1 VNNVKR
7 RLENKTSVYLSI
19 CVAAALSQPQWAAAQ
34 STAPGADDGLE
45 ELVVTGYR
53 KSLADSTNFKKESI
67 GFADGIFAEDM
78 GKFPDSNAAESFN
91 RIPGINISRDM
102 FGNGTQVS
110 IRGLGTSF
118 VRVLMNDA
126 PISVASSTDDGQNQN
141 RQVDLDMMP
150 TQFFT
155 QLTVAKSPDA
165 SLIEGGASGVI
176 NMRQLRPFD
185 NPGAHLSASV
195 QGTKASAASKIG
207 ERGTVVASNTW
218 GNFGVLVGLAGV
230 QNYVNTSGY
239 ETIGWTNAG
248 LTTGA
253 PGSTTAQC
261 INPAAPA
268 AATCNVTGSGNWTIP
283 ATVPAGAGNGL
294 NTGDTINQA
303 FLLANNPGRTI
314 QQIDNAIVPR
324 LGRNMNV
331 DGKQQRI
338 NAVASVEW
346 KPSDNLD
353 VFLDTLF
360 GRKHNAWER
369 IDLSWIGRS
378 GSSIPLNMTVDRT
391 DCSNGCVVTGG
402 NFANA
407 QVNLEFRPYT
417 EDTKFYNVNPG
428 FEWKIS
434 DILKFD
440 MQANK
445 SHGTFHRQSPSVLVD
460 TVLGSGL
467 TVNYTNNGD
476 IPSFTGTQNGQPFDF
491 NNPANFGWNGSAG
504 GRVNIQD
511 EFREANAKG
520 VRANFTV
527 GNQTFNWK
535 TGFAYDDQDR
545 LIRGAD
551 NSQAWQNA
559 VCGGNPNVFLPSPNS
574 QPPCE
579 GKTAAQITPGTGGY
593 PNYPGLGTNYS
604 TGYPAL
610 SYGGSIIPNSAL
622 PSYLKAGPKGFVT
635 LDWNKFA
642 ADSNY
647 YAFHEAEPRN
657 GGTNTGANG
666 GYIDEKVTGV
676 YTQLNG
682 DTLVDEKHLRWTVG
696 ARWVKTKQ
704 VIQGVVSITDPRNTV
719 VTSVGPPLVTAQ
731 LPDGSRYPNITV
743 FDAQTENTYNNVLPS
758 VELAYASSEHTQVK
772 FAASKT
778 MTRPDPSSM
787 LPGVNFSDPSAQN
800 ASVGNSALTP
810 YLSENLDFGFDIYT
824 GQEGYIGIQAF
835 RKRLT
840 GFTVSQ
846 TVTQPFSFLA
856 QYGITYDSLGPTQ
869 KTALDLRGG
878 PASATINVTQQV
890 NSTGPVT
897 INGVEFNFVQPLD
910 IIGLKGFGVSG
921 NYTIVDQF
929 GTGAAPS
936 FAANVAPHSF
946 NMTAYY
952 EKGGV
957 SVRISQVYQAG
968 SIQGRNGNGV
978 IDLTQPAASPNAFVY
993 NNSYRQWDFA
1003 SSFDLAKIFHLSNA
1017 PEITFD
1023 VLNLF
1028 KAKQRSYFEFPNA
1041 ANGMIDSGSY
1051 YMLGLRQKF

>member
-1 VNNVKR
+1 VNKVKGR
-7 RLENKTSVYLSI
+7 FKGKTSVYLSI
-19 CVAAALSQPQWAAAQ
+19 CIAAALSQTQWAAAQ
-34 STAPGADDGLE
+34 TTASSGASKEDGLE

-91 RIPGINISRDM
+91 RIPGITIGRDM
-102 FGNGTQVS
+102 FGSGTQVA

-118 VRVLMNDA
+118 VKVLMNGS

-165 SLIEGGASGVI
+165 SMIEGGASGVI
-176 NMRQLRPFD
+176 NMRQLRAFD
-185 NPGAHLSASV
+185 NPGAHLSAAI
-195 QGTKASAASKIG
+195 QGTKMSAASKIG

-218 GNFGVLVGLAGV
+218 GDFGVLVGLAGL
-230 QNYVNTSGY
+230 QNQVNVSAY

-248 LTTGA
+248 LSA
-253 PGSTTAQC
+253 AQC
-261 INPAAPA
+261 GTLTP
-268 AATCNVTGSGNWTIP
+268 CNATGSGNWTIP

-294 NTGDTINQA
+294 TTGATIDQA
-303 FLLANNPGRTI
+303 FLLAQNPSLTSV
-314 QQIDNAIVPR
+314 QQIDNALVPR
-324 LGRNMNV
+324 LGRNVNV

-338 NAVASVEW
+338 NAVASLEW
-346 KPSDNLD
+346 KPSDELHFY
-353 VFLDTLF
+353 VDTLF
-360 GRKHNAWER
+360 GRKHNNWNR

-378 GSSIPLNMTVDRT
+378 GSSIPLNTTVDRS
-391 DCSNGCVVTGG
+391 DCSNGCAVTSGQY
-402 NFANA
+402 ANA

-417 EDTKFYNVNPG
+417 EDTKFLNINPG

-434 DILKFD
+434 ELLRVD

-445 SHGTFHRQSPSVLVD
+445 SHGTFHREVPSVLVD

-467 TVNYTNNGD
+467 TVNYVNNGD
-476 IPSFTGTQNGQPFDF
+476 IPSFSATQNGQPFDL

-504 GRVNIQD
+504 GRVNLQD

-520 VRANFTV
+520 VRANLTF
-527 GNQTFNWK
+527 GNETLNLK
-535 TGFAYDDQDR
+535 SGFAYDDQDR

-551 NSQAWQNA
+551 NSQNWQNA
-559 VCGGNPNVFLPSPNS
+559 VCGDNPNVSLPGPNT
-574 QPPCE
+574 QPPCQ
-579 GKTAAQITPGTGGY
+579 GLSTATPGAGY
-593 PNYPGLGTNYS
+593 PTYPGLGTNYS
-604 TGYPAL
+604 AGYPAL
-610 SYGGSIIPNSAL
+610 VWQGSLIPNSAVAN
-622 PSYLKAGPKGFVT
+622 YLKPGPAGFVT
-635 LDWNKFA
+635 VDWKQFA
-642 ADSNY
+642 AASNY
-647 YAFHEAEPRN
+647 YSFHANEPRN

-666 GYIDEKVTGV
+666 GFIGEKVTGF
-676 YTQLNG
+676 YTELNG
-682 DTLVDEKHLRWTVG
+682 DNLLDDKHLRWTVG

-704 VIQGVVSITDPRNTV
+704 TIQGVVSLPDPRNAATV
-719 VTSVGPPLVTAQ
+719 APA
-731 LPDGSRYPNITV
+731 DGGKYPNIVNFAAT
-743 FDAQTENTYNNVLPS
+743 TTNTYSNALPS
-758 VELAYASSEHTQVK
+758 VEIAYAASEHTQVK

-778 MTRPDPSSM
+778 MTRPDPSAM
-787 LPGVNFSDPSAQN
+787 LPGVNFGDPSAQN
-800 ASVGNSALTP
+800 ASIGNSALTP

-840 GFTVSQ
+840 GFTSLG
-846 TVTQPFSFLA
+846 TVVRPFSYLA
-856 QYGITYDSLGPTQ
+856 QYGITYDTLNPTQ
-869 KTALDLRGG
+869 QGSLNLRGG
-878 PASATINVTQQV
+878 PTVATVNVSQQF
-890 NSTGPVT
+890 NSPGPVT

-910 IIGLKGFGVSG
+910 IIGLPGFGVSG
-921 NYTIVDQF
+921 NYTVVDQF

-936 FAANVAPHSF
+936 FAANVPPHTF

-952 EKGGV
+952 EKSGI
-957 SVRISQVYQAG
+957 SVRISQVYTAG
-968 SIQGRNGNGV
+968 SIQGQNGNGV
-978 IDLTQPAASPNAFVY
+978 LDLKLPSTSQNAFVY

-1003 SSFDLAKIFHLSNA
+1003 SSFDLAKIFRLSNA

-1023 VLNLF
+1023 VQNIF
-1028 KAKQRSYFEFPNA
+1028 KAKQRSYFEFPNV
-1041 ANGMIDSGSY
+1041 ANGMTNPGSF